1 MRGTQPKQPS
11 MLALVSIESLVPERH
26 PIRAVKQVADKVLK
40 DLSPLF
46 DRLYAKEGRP
56 SVPPERLLKA
66 VVLMALFSVRSE
78 RMFCEQLR
86 YNMLFRWF
94 LDMDMVEQPFDA
106 TTFTHNRDRLLNQ
119 EVAREFLQHIV
130 AHAKEKDLAS
140 SEHFS
145 VDGTL
150 IEAWASMKSFR
161 PKDDDSDDN
170 NGFGDFKGTKRS
182 NDTHESKTDPDAKLL
197 KKGAGREAKLCF
209 VGNVLMENR
218 HGLIMDTQLE
228 TASGTAERD
237 GALAML
243 RRLRAAT
250 TAKTPR
256 RVTVS
261 GDKAYDTKDFIR
273 QCRELRVTPHV
284 AQNIT
289 SHRGSGIDG
298 RSTRHPGYAMS
309 QRARMLIEK
318 IFGWGKTIGGMRRT
332 RFRGKDRTSAAF
344 TFTAAA
350 YDLLRVARL
359 ELAV

>member
-26 PIRAVKQVADKVLK
+26 PIRAVKRVADEVLR

-46 DRLYAKEGRP
+46 DALYADVGRP
-56 SVPPERLLKA
+56 SIPPERLLKA

-78 RMFCEQLR
+78 RMLCEQLR

-94 LDMDMVEQPFDA
+94 LDMDLIEVPFDA
-106 TTFTHNRDRLLNQ
+106 TGFTHNRDRLLNQ
-119 EVAREFLQHIV
+119 KVAREFLQRIV
-130 AHAKEKDLAS
+130 AHAQEKDLAS

-161 PKDDDSDDN
+161 PKDDDSGDN

-182 NDTHESKTDPDAKLL
+182 NDTHESKTDPDAKLFR
-197 KKGAGREAKLCF
+197 KGRGRESKLCY

-218 HGLIMDTQLE
+218 NGLIIDTELE
-228 TASGTAERD
+228 MASGLAERV

-243 RRLRAAT
+243 RRLRERVASAM
-250 TAKTPR
+250 PR
-256 RVTVS
+256 RVTV
-261 GDKAYDTKDFIR
+261 GCDKAYDVRDFIQ
-273 QCRELRVTPHV
+273 QCRSLRVTPHV

-289 SHRGSGIDG
+289 ARRGSGIDG
-298 RSTRHPGYAMS
+298 RSTRHAGYSAS
-309 QRARMLIEK
+309 QRCRMLIEK
-318 IFGWGKTIGGMRRT
+318 IFGWEKTVGGMRRS
-332 RFRGKDRTSAAF
+332 RFRGRARTDASF

-350 YDLLRVARL
+350 YDLMRIARL
-359 ELAV
+359 ELAM